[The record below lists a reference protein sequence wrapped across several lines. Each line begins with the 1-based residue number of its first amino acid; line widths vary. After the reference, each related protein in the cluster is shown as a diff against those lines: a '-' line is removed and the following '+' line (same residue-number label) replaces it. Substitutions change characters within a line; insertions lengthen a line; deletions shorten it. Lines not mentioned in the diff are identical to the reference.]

1 VKPFINLLKI
11 GAPPVIPLLFTP
23 FPFSAVHSTDGVKP
37 FINLLKIGGLFYHT
51 QDVYTAVCHMNDCSD
66 QYANVII
73 EQMTEYVMVS
83 LYIYISIYVSINIH
97 LCVHHDL
104 DLNISAI

>member
-1 VKPFINLLKI
+1 
-11 GAPPVIPLLFTP
+11 
-23 FPFSAVHSTDGVKP
+23 
-37 FINLLKIGGLFYHT
+37 
-51 QDVYTAVCHMNDCSD
+51 MNDCSD

-73 EQMTEYVMVS
+73 EQITEYVMVS
-83 LYIYISIYVSINIH
+83 LYIYIFIYLSINIH

>member
-1 VKPFINLLKI
+1 
-11 GAPPVIPLLFTP
+11 
-23 FPFSAVHSTDGVKP
+23 
-37 FINLLKIGGLFYHT
+37 
-51 QDVYTAVCHMNDCSD
+51 MNDCSD

-73 EQMTEYVMVS
+73 EQMTEDVMVS
-83 LYIYISIYVSINIH
+83 LYIYISIYLSINIH